1 MFTREGIIMASILQK
16 QKTKMRGFVM
26 TGGGAKGLY
35 EAGVIH
41 ALHISG
47 MEFDVI
53 TGSSIGAIN
62 SVFFAEYLYHKHRLP
77 DDVRQ
82 DPLRAIEQMDPLVR
96 AYHHAWLQLPD
107 KRLIDDREEGPL
119 GKIKNDLLRFNLNL
133 PQIVRLGW
141 WWTDPQH
148 GKLPPPDVWPA
159 LIGLGKELLE
169 RLGGCQEL
177 LRIIKDDRSA
187 PVREAARTY
196 LARFR
201 MDRSLVPPE
210 EDHRLRD
217 VFTQQVSPLRAE
229 HLQGEVSAPDPAG
242 NERYVLVDPERT
254 LRDYSQQDIA
264 VRLTRANYRTGRL
277 EMSAWIRV
285 EDFVRFMQ
293 KQAWKLKAFGPE
305 KLPLG
310 NFRLQVPGNPN
321 AINAALCSG
330 RFPGVFTPYPIGDLY
345 PASDPENLFLSR
357 LLSNWLEDP
366 EIETRLQQAYQTIN
380 PQASA
385 EKWAQDYGV
394 WRDRTRVGDY
404 FPQTADT
411 YVDGGAIDNT
421 PTSSAVDFVRE
432 QIEQKGL
439 SRREVILD
447 LFVIFLDTEPKVG
460 QEKANN
466 PAIFEVVMRTLALQ
480 GAAKKSSDANTV
492 GTINAFGQHGE
503 ELGRVLQALL
513 ESYRETLKGL
523 DPGKAREAQEALRE
537 RVHSL
542 LIHDLSGKVD
552 KAALEDVLDQ
562 IDRWCE
568 KMIAG
573 GLPLHVNVI
582 KIYPQAMPLD
592 TLQFT
597 ERLGYRKENAIRLL
611 TMGCYDTLAAL
622 RRHLEG
628 QAQKNLDAEDR
639 QVLTLVQ
646 KWMGDSVWPD
656 QDMEQERY
664 LQEWHCQRKECVFH
678 SRFCSRGGHPPVG

>member
-1 MFTREGIIMASILQK
+1 MDANLHN
-16 QKTKMRGFVM
+16 QKTKQRGFVM

-41 ALHISG
+41 ALHLSG

-62 SVFFAEYLYHKHRLP
+62 SVFFAEYLYRKRQLS

-82 DPLRAIEQMDPLVR
+82 DPLRAIEKMDSLVQ

-119 GKIKNDLLRFNLNL
+119 GRIKDDLLRFNLNL

-141 WWTDPQH
+141 WWTDPGH
-148 GKLPPPDVWPA
+148 GKLPPPNVWPA

-169 RLGGCQEL
+169 RLGGSQEL
-177 LRIIKDDRSA
+177 LRIIKDKRSS

-196 LARFR
+196 LARFG

-217 VFTQQVSPLRAE
+217 VFTQPVSPLRAE
-229 HLQGEVSAPDPAG
+229 HLQGEVSMPDPSG
-242 NERYVLVDPERT
+242 IERFVLVDPERT
-254 LRDYSQQDIA
+254 LRDYSQQGIA

-277 EMSAWIRV
+277 EISAWIKV

-330 RFPGVFTPYPIGDLY
+330 RFPGVFAPYRIEDLY
-345 PASDPENLFLSR
+345 PPSDAENGFLSLILAGWLKDPEV
-357 LLSNWLEDP
+357 EDRVR
-366 EIETRLQQAYQTIN
+366 EAYQAIN
-380 PQASA
+380 QGASE
-385 EKWAQDYGV
+385 EKFAKDFNA
-394 WRDRTRVGDY
+394 WRDKAVVGDF
-404 FPQTADT
+404 FPQNADT

-432 QIEQKGL
+432 QVEQRGL
-439 SRREVILD
+439 SKREVVLD
-447 LFVIFLDTEPKVG
+447 LIVVFLDSEPRLD
-460 QEKANN
+460 QEKAQA
-466 PAIFEVVMRTLALQ
+466 PALFEVVARTLAIQ
-480 GAAKKSSDANTV
+480 GAAKKTSDANVV

-503 ELGRVLQALL
+503 ELGRVLQVLL
-513 ESYRETLKGL
+513 ESYREALGTL
-523 DPGKAREAQEALRE
+523 DPEKAHEALEALRSQ
-537 RVHSL
+537 VHSL
-542 LIHDLSGKVD
+542 LIHDLSGKLD
-552 KAALEDVLDQ
+552 KAAVENVLDQ
-562 IDRWCE
+562 IDHWCG
-568 KMIAG
+568 KMLAG
-573 GLPLHVNVI
+573 GLPLHVNII
-582 KIYPQAMPLD
+582 KIYPKSMPVD

-622 RRHLEG
+622 RQHLEG
-628 QAQKNLDAEDR
+628 QAQPNLDDQDR
-639 QVLTLVQ
+639 KVLALLQ
-646 KWMGDSVWPD
+646 KWMGGSPWPD
-656 QDMEQERY
+656 QDAEQERY
-664 LQEWHCQRKECVFH
+664 IEEWHCQRKECVFH
-678 SRFCSRGGHPPVG
+678 SLYCSHGGHPQAS